1 MAKRSVKKSASRVSS
16 VRIPAAV
23 RGFIEKRVET
33 GGFLDESEYLL
44 HLVKEDQRQAE
55 AAHRRLVQLAR
66 EGLASGPDIP
76 IDDGYWERKKAT
88 LRARLTKRRKAG

>member
-1 MAKRSVKKSASRVSS
+1 MAKKSSKASARRSPV
-16 VRIPAAV
+16 VRIPASV
-23 RGFIEKRVET
+23 RGFVEKRVEA
-33 GGFLDESEYLL
+33 GGFADESEYLA

-76 IDDGYWERKKAT
+76 VDDAYWERKKAT
-88 LRARLTKRRKAG
+88 LRAKLTKQRKVG